1 MSAWSMVVF
10 KYINLSMTGAKRE
23 DSLLTI
29 NKINKKFE
37 LHNKICYLDLKLLWK
52 LYALF
57 SYRIFECF
65 FKLL

>member
-1 MSAWSMVVF
+1 MAVF

-37 LHNKICYLDLKLLWK
+37 LHNKICYLDLKLL
-52 LYALF
+52 
-57 SYRIFECF
+57 
-65 FKLL
+65 